1 MLIYLIQ
8 IIIVFGT
15 IVNKV
20 YIYCALL
27 IKILLLLIVN
37 KCKDFTYK
45 IILKS
50 LPSKP
55 TLQIDIELLP
65 RDCRGY
71 YGNKILFLHKVLKLR
86 LSSTPDL
93 KKNLPES
100 NLLSGFNRIFSDLV

>member
-1 MLIYLIQ
+1 MLFSEIVLIYLIQ

-27 IKILLLLIVN
+27 INILLLLIVN

-65 RDCRGY
+65 VTVVVITGIKSY
-71 YGNKILFLHKVLKLR
+71 
-86 LSSTPDL
+86 
-93 KKNLPES
+93 
-100 NLLSGFNRIFSDLV
+100 FSIRYLN